1 MRRIIS
7 FTLGFLLIL
16 NTMLFFTYGEN
27 IDSAEKYRNEKY
39 DDYLKNIENN
49 EKYDEKIAPMEYSY
63 NEKYISNTAQ
73 NSVAR
78 ASLNL
83 PKKFDTLTE
92 YNIQMEYE
100 NQGTG
105 ANTAEIGWSFS

>member
-27 IDSAEKYRNEKY
+27 IDSVEKYRNEKY
-39 DDYLKNIENN
+39 DDYIKNIENN

-63 NEKYISNTAQ
+63 NEKYISDTAK

-83 PKKFDTLTE
+83 PKNMIHSL
-92 YNIQMEYE
+92 NIIYKWNMKIKVRGPIQ
-100 NQGTG
+100 QK
-105 ANTAEIGWSFS
+105 